1 MRVKANQW
9 RRRASIDRTVADDL
23 SSRVIGRPH
32 AANRFPNRST
42 RSSPSKFFSAEF
54 SGPETPNN
62 IPLISSRSEK
72 KSPPRFRAYLAPLID
87 SPSPLD
93 LRLLEG
99 LYVTRSNRVNPLPL
113 GTFSPSAGYD
123 RR

>member
-1 MRVKANQW
+1 MIY
-9 RRRASIDRTVADDL
+9 RASSVDRTLRTGFRTDQRAL
-23 SSRVIGRPH
+23 LL
-32 AANRFPNRST
+32 PN
-42 RSSPSKFFSAEF
+42 SSPPNF
-54 SGPETPNN
+54 PETPNN

-99 LYVTRSNRVNPLPL
+99 LYVTRSNRANPLPL